1 MNKAEILN
9 ICDHTVLRSNAAF
22 REIAENCRLAMKYNC
37 ASICVAPTHV
47 FSAKS
52 FCKDKLKICSVV
64 GFPYGYSNTATKIF
78 EAKHLIEEGA
88 DELDMVIN
96 LCDVAA
102 RDYKAVERELL
113 ALRKITSGTVLKV
126 IVECCDLPDGALPDI
141 CKLVSNAGI
150 DFIKTSTG
158 FSKYGARIEDV
169 ETMRRYCSKET
180 KVKAAGG
187 ISTFEQAQALIDA
200 GAERLGT
207 SRLIALMSENGTVP
221 QSTENANY

>member
-1 MNKAEILN
+1 MNKAEILK

-22 REIAENCRLAMKYNC
+22 QEIAESCRLAMKYNC
-37 ASICVAPTHV
+37 ASICIPPTHV

-52 FCKDKLKICSVV
+52 LCKDKLKICSVV
-64 GFPYGYSNTATKIF
+64 GFPYGYSDTATKVF

-96 LCDVAA
+96 LCDIAA

-169 ETMRRYCSKET
+169 ETMRRYCFKET

-187 ISTFEQAQALIDA
+187 ISTFEQAQEFINA

-207 SRLIALMSENGTVP
+207 SRLIALMG
-221 QSTENANY
+221 ENAGASQTAKSSNY